1 MRNRGGG
8 KCSRRGRREG
18 RVMQE
23 QVPLG
28 GWSQVKRG
36 TRGVCA
42 RARVNS
48 VPKVNG
54 REGALLE
61 FLQRLCSLIV
71 RMCLCSI
78 HTLLCV
84 LQLQMIS

>member
-1 MRNRGGG
+1 
-8 KCSRRGRREG
+8 
-18 RVMQE
+18 MQE

-36 TRGVCA
+36 TRGVCACVCA